1 MRRSIGHFAGT
12 AALGLSF
19 SIISGSLHAQ
29 SPSANQGAKQMLA
42 SADTAFAM
50 KAAQGGLAEVQLGKM
65 AAEKGSDPDV
75 KAFGQQMVD
84 DHTKAGDQLKA
95 VAQQE
100 NMTLPET
107 LNSKD
112 QAIYDRLSK
121 LSGAAFDKAYIAD
134 MVKDH
139 EMDVKE
145 FQKEATHGKDSN
157 IKNFASQTLPV
168 LEGHLDK
175 AKSIHSKM
183 GGSSK

>member
-1 MRRSIGHFAGT
+1 
-12 AALGLSF
+12 
-19 SIISGSLHAQ
+19 
-29 SPSANQGAKQMLA
+29 
-42 SADTAFAM
+42 
-50 KAAQGGLAEVQLGKM
+50 
-65 AAEKGSDPDV
+65 V